1 VPDPYDVL
9 TIAAIAD
16 ELSVSIGNGRIQRVG
31 LLDARTIG
39 AEIYA
44 GGHRHY
50 MIASANGRQPRLRL
64 APDMPSLD
72 SALITPFGLLLR
84 KHIRGGIILGVDQPP
99 LERLVRLSIA
109 KRQAPL
115 KTRRDASVPDVTEVD
130 VDERDHADDEDDADE
145 AQEGVA
151 VSHVALY
158 VELMGRHSNLIL
170 VDDDGRIMESAKRV
184 TPEMSRVRPVL
195 PRLPYVPPPPP
206 DRLDPRSITAV
217 STARLLEALPPN
229 AELSRALV
237 SSYRGISPVMA
248 HEIVF
253 RATGSSGTRAGD
265 VNLASA
271 EPLARETLALLE
283 PLQTTVWSPR
293 IYRERDH
300 LDPGEVVACSPILM
314 THLAAEHDVSPAE
327 SMSEA
332 LALAESAADRPAPA
346 RHAQRR
352 QRLLDAVA
360 AAREKVDRRLAALAT
375 ASARAAE
382 AERLKTA
389 GELIYAYLWQIEP
402 GQVSLD
408 VHGSTIPLDPDLTAS
423 ENAQAYFER
432 YRKAQS
438 AEEQLPGLVEESRAE
453 IAYLDQLALLIAQA
467 PGFSELEAL
476 AAEWAEQAPPDHAS
490 RPKKSTVPRR
500 PRALVDAR
508 GNSVYIGRSGH
519 QNELVTFD
527 VAGPDDT
534 WLHARGVP
542 GSHVVIRWR
551 SRESPASADTV
562 EAAAALAAWY
572 SAARE
577 SGGVEVDVAPRRHV
591 RKIKGAG
598 PGMVTYRNERT
609 IRVQPAPEER
619 LRHILSDP

>member
-9 TIAAIAD
+9 TIAAITD
-16 ELSVSIGNGRIQRVG
+16 ELSATIGNGRIQRVG
-31 LLDARTIG
+31 LLDPRTIG

-44 GGHRHY
+44 GGRRHY
-50 MIASANGRQPRLRL
+50 LIASANDRQPRLRL

-84 KHIRGGIILGVDQPP
+84 KHIRGGIILGIDQPP

-109 KRQAPL
+109 RRQAPL
-115 KTRRDASVPDVTEVD
+115 KTRRNASEPDVTDVEGDELELELEVH
-130 VDERDHADDEDDADE
+130 ESR
-145 AQEGVA
+145 EGVA
-151 VSHVALY
+151 LNHVALY

-170 VDDDGRIMESAKRV
+170 VDDNGRIMESAKRV
-184 TPEMSRVRPVL
+184 TPDMSRVRPVL

-206 DRLDPRSITAV
+206 DRLDPRSITPAAV
-217 STARLLEALPPN
+217 ARLLDVLPPD
-229 AELSRALV
+229 AELARALV
-237 SSYRGISPVMA
+237 GSYRGISPVMA

-253 RATGSSGTRAGD
+253 RATGASETRAGEVD
-265 VNLASA
+265 AESA
-271 EPLARETLALLE
+271 EPLAHETLALLE
-283 PLQTTVWSPR
+283 PLRTTVWSPQ
-293 IYRERDH
+293 IYRERGH
-300 LDPGEVVACSPILM
+300 PDPGEVVACSPILM
-314 THLAAEHDVSPAE
+314 THLAAEHDVSPAA

-332 LALAESAADRPAPA
+332 LALAESAADRPGPA

-352 QRLLDAVA
+352 QRLLDSVA
-360 AAREKVDRRLAALAT
+360 AAREKVERRLAALAT
-375 ASARAAE
+375 ESARAAE

-408 VHGSTIPLDPDLTAS
+408 IDGASIPLDPGLTAN
-423 ENAQAYFER
+423 ENAQAFFER

-438 AEEQLPGLVEESRAE
+438 AEAQLPGLVEESRAE
-453 IAYLDQLALLIAQA
+453 IAYLDQLAILIAHA
-467 PGFSELEAL
+467 PGFSELETL
-476 AAEWAEQAPPDHAS
+476 AAEWAEQAPPDPAS
-490 RPKKSTVPRR
+490 RPKKTTAPRR
-500 PRALVDAR
+500 PRALVDAH
-508 GNSVYIGRSGH
+508 GNSVYVGRSGH

-527 VAGPDDT
+527 IAGPDDT
-534 WLHARGVP
+534 WLHARGVA

-551 SRESPASADTV
+551 SPDGPESPDTV

-572 SAARE
+572 STARE
-577 SGGVEVDVAPRRHV
+577 SGRVEVDVAPRRHV

-619 LRHILSDP
+619 LRHILLDR